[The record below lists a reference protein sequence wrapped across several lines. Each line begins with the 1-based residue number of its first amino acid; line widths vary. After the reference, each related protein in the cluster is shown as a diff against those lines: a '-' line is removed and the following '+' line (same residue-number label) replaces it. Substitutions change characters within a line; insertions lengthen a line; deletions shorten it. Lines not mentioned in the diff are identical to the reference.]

1 MQIKDVKLQ
10 EALFEQIFHYGQT
23 PLQIFQ
29 KPHPQRQPLSF
40 LKGKPK
46 SPLFVDVKHINES
59 LFYFVFFLEN
69 PKFSNSLGISSSNNL
84 FVKKSKRIGIDS

>member
-1 MQIKDVKLQ
+1 MTIKDVKLQ

-29 KPHPQRQPLSF
+29 KPHPQRQTLSS

-46 SPLFVDVKHINES
+46 SPLMV
-59 LFYFVFFLEN
+59 
-69 PKFSNSLGISSSNNL
+69 NNFMHEYL
-84 FVKKSKRIGIDS
+84 L